1 MTTPGTYTPYDIGDA
16 AEPDDTYVPT
26 LSDAIGGGDDS
37 LFSGDVDDAAD
48 YDPQADEA
56 KTEDQ

>member
-1 MTTPGTYTPYDIGDA
+1 MTTPGTYKPYDVSGT
-16 AEPDDTYVPT
+16 EPDPGYVPT

-37 LFSGDVDDAAD
+37 LFSDDVPDAGD

-56 KTEDQ
+56 KVKD